1 MNDCI
6 VYKQPANDVGKVM
19 KFERHRR
26 ATEVG
31 SEGISPGRR
40 KSLPNTKT
48 GFCHFAQS

>member
-6 VYKQPANDVGKVM
+6 VYKQPETAIGKGM
-19 KFERHRR
+19 KFERHRW

-31 SEGISPGRR
+31 SESISPGRR

-48 GFCHFAQS
+48 GFCHSAQS